1 MPGIVG
7 TARQVDRGLI
17 NDFGHVMQSGLDKSI
32 VISLPSPAHL
42 DNAFG
47 EQCTGRGRVRLVGER
62 AAGPLYHLP
71 RGLKRLA

>member
-1 MPGIVG
+1 
-7 TARQVDRGLI
+7 
-17 NDFGHVMQSGLDKSI
+17 MQSGLDKSI

-62 AAGPLYHLP
+62 AAGPVYHLP